1 MSLRLLKSCVTTAAH
16 SVTATVGRYSSA
28 AVTRATASYNDPMRK
43 ATDTTLRNLAVLAT
57 IPAYPNSKSTT
68 QIQNELRDK
77 NPDYDVTA
85 RTVQRSLEQL
95 SAVFPITAD
104 TRGRANHWYWIDK
117 HALMQIPSMSASTA
131 FALRLA
137 AEHLKPIMPG
147 SALRQLDPYF
157 RHAAGILDG
166 TALGRWIEKV
176 AIIGRGPVLKPPNI
190 SDEVRDAVHTALM
203 ENRQLEVDY
212 RSRARMRSQRI
223 VVNPLGLVVR
233 EAVVYLAATAWGYK
247 DIRHYVLHRM
257 RSPELLDAPAI
268 RPPGFRLSQHIQE
281 DLRFSYPVNP
291 GKIRLRA
298 LFAAGA
304 AIHLA
309 ESRLAADQ
317 RITETDD
324 GCALIEATV
333 PDTADLRWWLLGFG
347 SAVEVLEPAALR
359 EEFRRQSEAMREIYA

>member
-1 MSLRLLKSCVTTAAH
+1 MVNCRHGYAH
-16 SVTATVGRYSSA
+16 VRHPRHDVAT
-28 AVTRATASYNDPMRK
+28 YNGPMRK

-57 IPAYPNSKSTT
+57 IPAYPHSKSTC

-104 TRGRANHWYWIDK
+104 TRGRANHWYWIDR
-117 HALMQIPSMSASTA
+117 HALTQIPSMSASTA

-137 AEHLKPIMPG
+137 AEYLKPIMPV
-147 SALRQLDPYF
+147 SALRQLEPYF

-166 TALGRWIEKV
+166 TALGRWLEKV
-176 AIIGRGPVLKPPNI
+176 AIIGRGPVLEPPDI
-190 SDEVRDAVHTALM
+190 HEDVREAVYAALM
-203 ENRQLEVDY
+203 ENRQLEVGY
-212 RSRARMRSQRI
+212 RSRERTRSQRI

-233 EAVVYLAATAWGYK
+233 EHIVYLAATAWGYH

-257 RSPELLDAPAI
+257 RRPELLDAPAK
-268 RPPGFRLSQHIQE
+268 RPPGFRLSRHIQQ
-281 DLRFSYPVNP
+281 DLRFSYPLNP
-291 GKIRLRA
+291 DKLRLRA
-298 LFAAGA
+298 LFDSGI

-317 RITETDD
+317 RIAETDD
-324 GCALIEATV
+324 GRMLIEATV
-333 PDTADLRWWLLGFG
+333 ADTTDLRWWLLGFG
-347 SAVEVLEPAALR
+347 AAVEVLEPAALR
-359 EEFRRQSEAMREIYA
+359 EEFRQQAQAMRELYE

>member
-1 MSLRLLKSCVTTAAH
+1 MHPRHDV
-16 SVTATVGRYSSA
+16 AT
-28 AVTRATASYNDPMRK
+28 YNGAMRK
-43 ATDTTLRNLAVLAT
+43 ATDTTLRNLAILAT
-57 IPAYPNSKSTT
+57 IPAHPKSKSTS

-77 NPDYDVTA
+77 DPDYDVTA

-104 TRGRANHWYWIDK
+104 TRGRANHWYWIDR
-117 HALMQIPSMSASTA
+117 HALTQIPSMSASTA

-137 AEHLKPIMPG
+137 AEHLKPVMPV

-176 AIIGRGPVLKPPNI
+176 AIIGRGPVLKPPNV
-190 SDEVRDAVHTALM
+190 SDDVREAVYAALM
-203 ENRQLEVDY
+203 ENRQLELDY
-212 RSRARMRSQRI
+212 RGRERTRFQRI
-223 VVNPLGLVVR
+223 VINPLGLVVR
-233 EAVVYLAATAWGYK
+233 EGIVYLAATAWGYQ
-247 DIRHYVLHRM
+247 DVRHYVLHRM
-257 RSPELLDAPAI
+257 RRPELLDAPAR
-268 RPPGFRLSQHIQE
+268 RPPGFRLSRHIRE

-291 GKIRLRA
+291 GKLRLRA
-298 LFAAGA
+298 LLDSGTAV
-304 AIHLA
+304 HLT

-324 GCALIEATV
+324 GRMLIEATV
-333 PDTADLRWWLLGFG
+333 PDTADLRWWLLSFG

-359 EEFRRQSEAMREIYA
+359 EEFRQQAQAMREFYE